1 MMTCPWSSRQPAA
14 DLQTPSRVLAAV
26 NRPFSDSR
34 AADLVL
40 VLGARPTAAIAV
52 LEVEVAGVAVEL
64 RLLGASHQVL
74 VDGTSETVACE
85 LPGLPGGLPAER
97 STPAAHGRTH
107 VFRSTVEP
115 LDVSALRA
123 VVDAAARDPFAL
135 AGVFP
140 GDDGAATALRVRP
153 GPDGGVRWR
162 TWHGYPQ
169 TGELVMTWSE
179 LA

>member
-1 MMTCPWSSRQPAA
+1 MMTCPWSSCQPAA

-26 NRPFSDSR
+26 QRPFSDSR

-123 VVDAAARDPFAL
+123 VVGEAAGDPFAL
-135 AGVFP
+135 AGVSFP
-140 GDDGAATALRVRP
+140 ATTARPPRCASALARTAPCAGGP
-153 GPDGGVRWR
+153 GTATPRR
-162 TWHGYPQ
+162 A
-169 TGELVMTWSE
+169 SS
-179 LA
+179 